1 MGISSVVLDCANPQR
16 IASFWCEAPGYRQAA
31 DADPFVVLVPQSG
44 TGPHFLL
51 QAVPEPKFSK
61 NRMHVDVEADD
72 IELEA
77 KRLEG
82 LGARRLIDEPRRLG
96 PVWWIVM
103 ADPEGNEF
111 CVSGEVRT

>member
-1 MGISSVVLDCANPQR
+1 MPMGIESVVLDCANPQR
-16 IASFWCEAPGYRQAA
+16 LAPFWCEVLGYRQSAA
-31 DADPFVVLVPQSG
+31 ADPFVVLVPEDG
-44 TGPHFLL
+44 DGPHFLL
-51 QAVPEPKFSK
+51 QRVPEPKFSK
-61 NRMHVDVEADD
+61 NRMHVDVEAVD

-96 PVWWIVM
+96 SLRWIVM

-111 CVSGEVRT
+111 CVSGEA

>member
-16 IASFWCEAPGYRQAA
+16 LAGFWCEALGYRQAA
-31 DADPFVVLVPQSG
+31 EADPFVVLVPEDG
-44 TGPHFLL
+44 AGPHFLL
-51 QAVPEPKFSK
+51 QSVHEPKFSK
-61 NRMHVDVEADD
+61 NRMHVDIEAGN

-96 PVWWIVM
+96 RVRWIVM

-111 CVSGEVRT
+111 CVTGEA

>member
-1 MGISSVVLDCANPQR
+1 MGIHSVVLDCANPQR
-16 IASFWCEAPGYRQAA
+16 LASFWCEALGYRQAA
-31 DADPFVVLVPQSG
+31 DADPFVVLVPPSG

-82 LGARRLIDEPRRLG
+82 LGARRLIEEPRRLG
-96 PVWWIVM
+96 SVWWIVM

-111 CVSGEVRT
+111 CVSGETRS